1 VPEPSSLQVREDPTC
16 DAVDVAV
23 VGAGIVGLAF
33 ALAGARAGLS
43 IALIA
48 PPEIA
53 KKPQTDRAAPL
64 ETRVYALSP
73 ATKQFLQQIEVW
85 DRLDQERVGIAYD
98 MRVFAPGAKWSELHM
113 SAYQSGVGAL
123 AYIVGHDALT
133 GVLRSAV
140 ASEKKT
146 RLVPGSVSGLAVG
159 ANGVDVFSESPG
171 LSAQLVV
178 GADGIDS
185 VVRQESG
192 IVARKTSLGAT
203 GLVANFLVEKG
214 HRGCA
219 FQWFTSEGVIALLPL
234 PGDAMSLV
242 WSAPAAVAAELADAS
257 AADLAVRLAPHVQAE
272 VGQLTPA
279 SAVFAFPLQRLRVQH
294 WVKPRVAVIGDA
306 AHVIHPLAGQG
317 LNLGLDDARVL
328 IEILSSRG
336 LRGVGELRVLRNF
349 ERRRKEAVFTM
360 GSATDA
366 LHLLFGGSSG
376 ILATLG
382 ALGMASV
389 NRISPLKN
397 QLIGHALRNA
407 AIGF

>member
-1 VPEPSSLQVREDPTC
+1 
-16 DAVDVAV
+16 
-23 VGAGIVGLAF
+23 
-33 ALAGARAGLS
+33 
-43 IALIA
+43 
-48 PPEIA
+48 
-53 KKPQTDRAAPL
+53 
-64 ETRVYALSP
+64 
-73 ATKQFLQQIEVW
+73 
-85 DRLDQERVGIAYD
+85 
-98 MRVFAPGAKWSELHM
+98 M
-113 SAYQSGVGAL
+113 SAYQSGVEAL

-133 GVLRSAV
+133 TVLRSALE
-140 ASEKKT
+140 SEKKA
-146 RLVPGSVSGLAVG
+146 RRIPGSVTGLAVH
-159 ANGVDVFSESPG
+159 ANGVDVFSESSRV
-171 LSAQLVV
+171 SAQLVV

-185 VVRQESG
+185 VVRHEAG
-192 IVARKTSLGAT
+192 IVARKTSLNAT
-203 GLVANFLVEKG
+203 GLVANFRVEKG

-234 PGDAMSLV
+234 SGDAMSLV
-242 WSAPAAVAAELADAS
+242 WSAPSTLAAELTGAS
-257 AADLAVRLAPHVQAE
+257 AADIAVRLAPYVHAD

-279 SAVFAFPLQRLRVQH
+279 SSVFAFPLQRLRVQQ
-294 WVKPRVAVIGDA
+294 WVKPGVAVIGDA

-328 IEILSSRG
+328 VEILSSRG
-336 LRGVGELRVLRNF
+336 FRGVGDLRVLRSF

-382 ALGMASV
+382 GLGMASV